1 MSGYCF
7 CASENAIC
15 WGGFSTASSATTCQ
29 RRKDSKSPVL
39 RSIATRTSTS
49 SLKRLPS
56 PERRTPRPCGR
67 SSPGRAHPP
76 AAAARGSC
84 IPRASWLGYQARAVE
99 LGEVEREP
107 AAVVVEFDP
116 LAFHRAN
123 DAGEIPAAVHRM
135 AQAHLG
141 LMAGK
146 TGKIRRLFQA
156 AIQARGGNLQPVV
169 IDPFDFEH
177 PLQLL
182 ANGCAVGKG
191 HPRRVRPNFMYLL
204 NKHS

>member
-7 CASENAIC
+7 WASEKAIC
-15 WGGFSTASSATTCQ
+15 CDGFSTNSSAITCQ

-49 SLKRLPS
+49 SVNFFFVAEAIAIS
-56 PERRTPRPCGR
+56 
-67 SSPGRAHPP
+67 RAPNTTSLWTFFSR
-76 AAAARGSC
+76 A
-84 IPRASWLGYQARAVE
+84 RASE
-99 LGEVEREP
+99 LVEVEREP

-116 LAFHRAN
+116 LAFYRAN
-123 DAGEIPAAVHRM
+123 DAGEIPSAVDRM
-135 AQAHLG
+135 AQTHLG

-156 AIQARGGNLQPVV
+156 AVQARGGNLQPVV
-169 IDPFDFEH
+169 IDPFDFEY

-182 ANGCAVGKG
+182 AHGCAVGKG